1 MSQRGSIRLSIVL
14 AVVLGLG
21 FGASAYLNYAQH
33 QQAASDKKL
42 LQGQITDLQ
51 YQVKQDQL
59 AAASPSPSPSDSP
72 SPSPSASPAPAVQG
86 ATSITISQYGVKL
99 TATDP
104 VTDLTYAPIQSGGLT
119 VAGFTTQSLLAKY
132 PLCKPGTAL
141 GMLVRRP
148 ITQKAPVQDK
158 LIKAIG
164 SYNYYFVA
172 ATGNCTNDATGANLL
187 AAARASVANSVMPTL
202 N

>member
-1 MSQRGSIRLSIVL
+1 MSQRGGISFPIVI
-14 AVVLGLG
+14 AAVLGLG

-33 QQAASDKKL
+33 AQAMNDKKL

-59 AAASPSPSPSDSP
+59 AKASSPSPTPSDSP
-72 SPSPSASPAPAVQG
+72 TPTPSATPAVAG
-86 ATSITISQYGVKL
+86 TTSITVSQYGVKL

-104 VTDLTYAPIQSGGLT
+104 ITDLTYAPIASGGLT

-132 PLCKPGTAL
+132 PACKPGTAL

-148 ITQKAPVQDK
+148 KTQKPPVQDK

-172 ATGNCTNDATGANLL
+172 ATGNCTGESAGANIL
-187 AAARASVANSVMPTL
+187 AADRAAIANSVMPTL